1 MMFVNDQ
8 TLQMVH
14 WEDVLQR
21 VTWSEWSGRSWI
33 WLAVETKVYV
43 GSWGYTH
50 LHTFHGCSNH
60 PDSLCF
66 QAWNYGQ
73 KKPSSLCPCPVER
86 RAQILFVDHPRWLKT
101 RVFSWSKLIM
111 DLDWWEHL
119 IVLIYL
125 DVVLKGE
132 SVLDSLSRLPSAGL
146 HQNLRFTSCLKKCL
160 ILHHSNIVRLL
171 HVLRQKKLLYRS
183 SWNHRMVIPAIN
195 WSILIHYPSPIHPD
209 ISGYVTNLRDTSFLV
224 RSGEIPQDANPGQP
238 DAPSIWFRC

>member
-1 MMFVNDQ
+1 M
-8 TLQMVH
+8 
-14 WEDVLQR
+14 DVASDGKSHVKGTDGKWCLSMIKLSKWFIEK
-21 VTWSEWSGRSWI
+21 TFFSEWHDQNGAERSWI

-73 KKPSSLCPCPVER
+73 KKPSSICPCPVER

-101 RVFSWSKLIM
+101 RGFSWGKLIM

-119 IVLIYL
+119 IVLIHL
-125 DVVLKGE
+125 DFVLKGE

-171 HVLRQKKLLYRS
+171 HVLRQKAARS

-195 WSILIHYPSPIHPD
+195 WSILIHYPSPIHPE
-209 ISGYVTNLRDTSFLV
+209 SSLV
-224 RSGEIPQDANPGQP
+224 RSGEIPQDAKQP
-238 DAPSIWFRC
+238 DAPWRS

>member
-1 MMFVNDQ
+1 MIRMERKGLGFGSLLRQ
-8 TLQMVH
+8 RSMLVH
-14 WEDVLQR
+14 EA
-21 VTWSEWSGRSWI
+21 THIWS
-33 WLAVETKVYV
+33 
-43 GSWGYTH
+43 H

-73 KKPSSLCPCPVER
+73 KKPSSLCPCPVEC

-101 RVFSWSKLIM
+101 RGFSWGKLIM

-146 HQNLRFTSCLKKCL
+146 HQNLRFTSCLKK
-160 ILHHSNIVRLL
+160 
-171 HVLRQKKLLYRS
+171 
-183 SWNHRMVIPAIN
+183 MP
-195 WSILIHYPSPIHPD
+195 
-209 ISGYVTNLRDTSFLV
+209 DTSPFQHC
-224 RSGEIPQDANPGQP
+224 PT
-238 DAPSIWFRC
+238 APCIETKSC